1 MRRPVC
7 LAASGLAL
15 GLILGGAPPEAR
27 AQRPDSTLLR
37 PTDIVL
43 TVKNDPLL
51 SGVFRS
57 SGTSIKCG
65 LAPYDMPHRVNSFH
79 VSFPDDP
86 VVTPLE
92 VASVE
97 FDADTLP
104 SGGTSTSYLLNV
116 HLDTPSVGRP
126 PALVVRA
133 RLPQYREPGSATLR
147 SGAGTD
153 TLHLVGTATRGTKVA
168 LDMIIICHPRP

>member
-1 MRRPVC
+1 MNRSVRPAGSA
-7 LAASGLAL
+7 LAIGLLLASA
-15 GLILGGAPPEAR
+15 APEAR

-43 TVKNDPLL
+43 TVTNDPHL

-57 SGTSIKCG
+57 SGTSTKCG
-65 LAPYDMPHRVNSFH
+65 LAPFEMPHRNRSFH
-79 VSFPDDP
+79 VTFPDDP
-86 VVTPLE
+86 TVAPLE

-104 SGGTSTSYLLNV
+104 PGGSSTTYLLNV
-116 HLDTPSVGRP
+116 HLDTPRVGRG

-133 RLPQYREPGSATLR
+133 RLPQYKEPGTATLR
-147 SGAGTD
+147 SGGGTD
-153 TLHLVGTATRGTKVA
+153 TLKLVGTATRGTKVN
-168 LDMIIICHPRP
+168 LEMTIICHPRP